1 MDYKKAYKEAR
12 KRAEEIFT
20 NECSSESTKKCCIEI
35 FPDLANKE
43 LSNFEGA
50 LFSAFS
56 DAWQQYLLGEEV
68 DVEQW
73 TKEHS
78 EELLEAAKE
87 DLHPVEKTDEQQPTE
102 WSCPYGKNETADR
115 LVSLAEC
122 LEMDGD
128 CLFNGYSGTE
138 CGKFLRDLAK
148 KQVEC
153 RPAEWSEEDEIHKLH
168 TIQLIEDVKEWS
180 EKDGLHHFLVARS
193 MESISWLKF
202 LPERFNLQLTQGWSE
217 EDENYLEEII
227 SNLRY
232 AANNRKTCSSKL
244 AGECIHWLEIRVKS
258 LRPQS
263 KQEWSEEDDA
273 IHTRVLGAL
282 GKAFMGVLPTKPSQ
296 EDIEWFKLLPER
308 FNLQPKQEWGEED
321 EKTIDEA
328 VKYIENY
335 AEYVQ
340 GGFSKQHV
348 LDVARRV
355 DSLRPQPH
363 WKPSEEQM
371 ETLKS
376 YAEDSACLNELY
388 DDLEKL

>member
-87 DLHPVEKTDEQQPTE
+87 DLHPVEKTDVQQPTE

-153 RPAEWSEEDEIHKLH
+153 RPAE
-168 TIQLIEDVKEWS
+168 
-180 EKDGLHHFLVARS
+180 
-193 MESISWLKF
+193 
-202 LPERFNLQLTQGWSE
+202 WSE

-335 AEYVQ
+335 AEFIYY
-340 GGFSKQHV
+340 
-348 LDVARRV
+348 
-355 DSLRPQPH
+355 SL
-363 WKPSEEQM
+363 
-371 ETLKS
+371 
-376 YAEDSACLNELY
+376 LY
-388 DDLEKL
+388 KII